1 MNILDFIKSYG
12 GALAMLS
19 SFATALIATRFVT
32 RGDHAAHVTAI
43 DGRLKDLFDKL
54 DKVEDRVDRIE
65 NNLGHLPDK
74 EITHRLEMAVERLGA
89 RMELLDERIKPVA
102 SMATRMQDF
111 LMTRS
116 DAA

>member
-1 MNILDFIKSYG
+1 MILQQYG
-12 GALAMLS
+12 GALALLGTIV
-19 SFATALIATRFVT
+19 TALLTTRFVT
-32 RGDHAAHVTAI
+32 RAEHTAAASAT
-43 DGRLKDLFDKL
+43 DQRLKEMFSKL
-54 DKVEDRVDRIE
+54 DSVEDRVDRIE

-111 LMTRS
+111 LIQRS